1 MLSSKEAATKKFE
14 TTAEEIMDAG
24 AKAIYEMEK
33 EAPATKL
40 IEDVLGQVIARAVA
54 TWVIDMQK
62 KED

>member
-33 EAPATKL
+33 ESPATKL
-40 IEDVLGQVIARAVA
+40 ID
-54 TWVIDMQK
+54 
-62 KED
+62 

>member
-14 TTAEEIMDAG
+14 TTVEEIMDAG

-33 EAPATKL
+33 EVPATKL
-40 IEDVLGQVIARAVA
+40 IEDVLGHVIARAGA
-54 TWVIDMQK
+54 IWVIDMQR